1 MGGPSLLCLL
11 LSFKEAERKFLIPE
25 SSLYDSWHILSS
37 STTIIR
43 LYAGNQVFNLSR
55 NSPSLLCLLVSLKE
69 AKRTFLTPGRSLEI
83 RDILCHFLQH

>member
-25 SSLYDSWHILSS
+25 SGLDDSWHILSS
-37 STTIIR
+37 STTIMR
-43 LYAGNQVFNLSR
+43 LHAGNQVFNLSR

-69 AKRTFLTPGRSLEI
+69 AKRTFLTPGRSL
-83 RDILCHFLQH
+83 DNS